1 MPKLKAFALIISTTI
16 LLALGFYVV
25 QAGGGGGDGVD
36 CSADGLADTYQS
48 LADDYPL
55 MGEDAAANAFALGAA
70 LQDISL
76 ACGYQPAIPE
86 VEAQISRTLS
96 IAPLSMVIA
105 ASSVGQ
111 DVDAALI
118 EIEEL
123 SGDSYRGQMLYN
135 GLEMGLDGAE
145 LGCAGCHDGTSA
157 PLAEGTWTRVDE
169 IRLLEPHFAD
179 YDVTHYLV
187 ESILDPQ
194 AYIVP
199 EFETTLMP
207 NNFWARMDAQQLA
220 DVVAYLESQD
230 QEE

>member
-1 MPKLKAFALIISTTI
+1 MPGLKAFALIGSMMI
-16 LLALGFYVV
+16 LFALGFFVV
-25 QAGGGGGDGVD
+25 QAGGGGGGGVD
-36 CSADGLADTYQS
+36 CSAEGLAEAYQT
-48 LADDYPL
+48 LAEDFPL
-55 MGEDAAANAFALGAA
+55 TGDSAAENAFALGAA

-76 ACGYQPAIPE
+76 ACGYQPSPSE
-86 VEAQISRTLS
+86 VTNQIDRTLS
-96 IAPLSMVIA
+96 IAPLSAVIA

-111 DVDAALI
+111 DVDAALVQ
-118 EIEEL
+118 IEEL

-145 LGCAGCHDGTSA
+145 LGCAACHDGTAA

-169 IRLLEPHFAD
+169 IRLLEPQFAN

>member
-1 MPKLKAFALIISTTI
+1 MPKLKAFALLFS
-16 LLALGFYVV
+16 LVSLVGLAFFVSNA
-25 QAGGGGGDGVD
+25 QEETD
-36 CSADGLADTYQS
+36 CSPEGLAAAYQS
-48 LADDYPL
+48 LADAYPL
-55 MGEDAAANAFALGAA
+55 TGENAAENAFALGAA

-76 ACGYQPAIPE
+76 ACGYQPSESE
-86 VEAQISRTLS
+86 VASQIDRTLT

-111 DVDAALI
+111 DVDAALA

-123 SGDSYRGQMLYN
+123 SADSYRGQMLYN

-145 LGCAGCHDGTSA
+145 LGCSGCHDGTAA
-157 PLAEGTWTRVDE
+157 PVVEGTWTRVDE
-169 IRLLEPHFAD
+169 IRLLEPQFAD

-199 EFETTLMP
+199 EFTTTLMP
-207 NNFWARMDAQQLA
+207 NNFWARMDAQMLA

-230 QEE
+230 QE

>member
-1 MPKLKAFALIISTTI
+1 MPKLKAFALLCSIIV
-16 LLALGFYVV
+16 LLVLSFYVV
-25 QAGGGGGDGVD
+25 QAGGGGGGGDVD
-36 CSADGLADTYQS
+36 CSPEGLAAAYQS
-48 LADDYPL
+48 LADAYPL
-55 MGEDAAANAFALGAA
+55 TGENATENAFALGAA

-76 ACGYQPAIPE
+76 ACGYQPSESE
-86 VEAQISRTLS
+86 VASQIDRTLT

-111 DVDAALI
+111 DVDAALVQLD
-118 EIEEL
+118 EL
-123 SGDSYRGQMLYN
+123 SGDPSRGQMLYN

-145 LGCAGCHDGTSA
+145 LGCSGCHDGTAA
-157 PLAEGTWTRVDE
+157 PVVEGTWTRVDE
-169 IRLLEPHFAD
+169 IRLLEPQFAD

-199 EFETTLMP
+199 EYTTTLMP
-207 NNFWARMDAQQLA
+207 NNFWARMDAQMLA

-230 QEE
+230 QE